1 MAEIHPRTATR
12 RTATLCGLGA
22 FLAVTLA
29 TLSPAAAVLK
39 PHPEDDDRKASA
51 LTSHGDSDKDR
62 DRDRDKDKDKKAPV
76 AAAPKLSISVDNG
89 RTAAQEGDRLTYTVT
104 VNNIGTDKAHGLDL
118 TQSLPTGLHF
128 VSADGHGT
136 AAKGQVHWTV
146 DVPAGKKATFH
157 TTAEVRATP
166 EDLLRLATVACAS
179 TKGDDKPLVCATHS
193 DQLPAGAAAAEAA
206 RAAADPASRLWY
218 AVAVAGLLALVLAGM
233 LFLRRSRRRA
243 GARRSSS

>member
-51 LTSHGDSDKDR
+51 LTSHGD
-62 DRDRDKDKDKKAPV
+62 KDKKAP

-104 VNNIGTDKAHGLDL
+104 VNNIGTDKARGLDL

-136 AAKGQVHWTV
+136 AAEGQVHWTV

-206 RAAADPASRLWY
+206 RAAAEPASRLWY
-218 AVAVAGLLALVLAGM
+218 AVAVAGLLALMLAGM
-233 LFLRRSRRRA
+233 LLLRRSRRRA